1 MKILLLEAELFQ
13 VDERIIGH
21 TDRRVD
27 GQTDVHTHTHTH
39 TTKLLGVVRNFFQ
52 RPKMWSSLHRFL
64 ILHIPMAAMSKAW
77 YCNLSHA
84 VICGFECLREH
95 GSLSLVS
102 DICCVVKGSAS
113 G

>member
-39 TTKLLGVVRNFFQ
+39 DEAIRRCSQFFPTTKNVVIFTQIFNTAHPDGRD
-52 RPKMWSSLHRFL
+52 
-64 ILHIPMAAMSKAW
+64 
-77 YCNLSHA
+77 
-84 VICGFECLREH
+84 V
-95 GSLSLVS
+95 
-102 DICCVVKGSAS
+102 
-113 G
+113 